1 MKTAGF
7 KDLTFWYV
15 RTMPLWTY
23 GKLGELW
30 KNYIYGGFL
39 LQGVEKMVANRG
51 IAMEVMVD
59 LEKGTDLED
68 VENN

>member
-1 MKTAGF
+1 MNF
-7 KDLTFWYV
+7 S
-15 RTMPLWTY
+15 PI
-23 GKLGELW
+23 
-30 KNYIYGGFL
+30 IYGGFL